1 MALLVIL
8 GGNSVSDLLS
18 KQDVIFLQWSYI
30 YNCILNLKIMA
41 EWFSNLE
48 FLSKVY
54 WLVAIIGSLVFSAV
68 MIMAFTGGDADDIGD
83 VDSDMNADVGA
94 GFQFISFKNLVG
106 FFTIFGWSGIAC
118 IDAGLSTPITIVISV
133 ISGLLMMVIMAALFY
148 FISKLSDSGTLNYK
162 NAIDAVGEVYLTIG
176 ADRSRMGKVSVSVQG
191 SVRELD
197 ALTDS
202 LTELK
207 SGAIIKVVDV
217 TSNGILIVDRTR
229 KPIEPQEADNEQLPE
244 SKNRLFEK

>member
-1 MALLVIL
+1 MA
-8 GGNSVSDLLS
+8 D
-18 KQDVIFLQWSYI
+18 WY
-30 YNCILNLKIMA
+30 
-41 EWFSNLE
+41 SNLE

-54 WLVAIIGSLVFSAV
+54 WLVAIIGSLIFTVV
-68 MIMAFTGGDADDIGD
+68 MIMAFTGGDADGIEDLD
-83 VDSDMNADVGA
+83 TDMDASA

-118 IDAGLSTPITIVISV
+118 IDAGLSTPITIIIS
-133 ISGLLMMVIMAALFY
+133 IICGLLMMVIMAALFY
-148 FISKLSDSGTLNYK
+148 FISKLADSGTLNYK

-191 SVRELD
+191 TMRELD

-207 SGAIIKVVDV
+207 SGTIIKVVDV
-217 TSNGILIVDRTR
+217 TSNGILIVDQTR
-229 KPIEPQEADNEQLPE
+229 KPIEASNAQHEQLE
-244 SKNRLFEK
+244 SGDNHLLNN